1 MFSIIFD
8 LGSFR
13 IVDFYRL
20 LANPFALLYQWSPP
34 GGVNTALSLRCF
46 SVVRRF
52 PIDHYGSGVASFET
66 SQRWLLRVLSLWLVL
81 RLAPVFGVFTSPTAG
96 GWTQEI
102 NGAIIP
108 WDKASLVIDV
118 RRWGFSDQ

>member
-34 GGVNTALSLRCF
+34 GGVDTALSLRCF
-46 SVVRRF
+46 PWSTDSLSITMDPVLPVSKRLNGGYCVSY
-52 PIDHYGSGVASFET
+52 PSG
-66 SQRWLLRVLSLWLVL
+66 
-81 RLAPVFGVFTSPTAG
+81 
-96 GWTQEI
+96 
-102 NGAIIP
+102 
-108 WDKASLVIDV
+108 
-118 RRWGFSDQ
+118 